1 MDAIAYTTQNLTET
15 FDRVCDDH
23 EVIIITR
30 EAQQSVV
37 VMSLAD
43 YNALEETAFLLRS
56 PQNAQRL
63 LGSIAEL
70 EAGLG
75 TERELLD

>member
-23 EVIIITR
+23 EVMIMTR

-37 VMSLAD
+37 SLAD
-43 YNALEETAFLLRS
+43 DNALEETAFLLRS